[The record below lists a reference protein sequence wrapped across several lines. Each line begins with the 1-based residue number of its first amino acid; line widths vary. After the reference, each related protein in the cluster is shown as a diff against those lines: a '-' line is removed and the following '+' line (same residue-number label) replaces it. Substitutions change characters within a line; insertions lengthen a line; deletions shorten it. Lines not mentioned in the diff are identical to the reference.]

1 MKSKKQIA
9 TIIRWIARI
18 WGSVSLVIMLFMV
31 GAHLLATITGK
42 GEPIGHFKSVSE
54 MVSFAFFPL
63 SIILGLGIALKW
75 EGLGGLITIAGIIGF
90 HIMRPDL
97 IFDLMI
103 EGLAAPGIFYILYW
117 FLSSNQIN
125 KAK

>member
-1 MKSKKQIA
+1 MKFMKNKKQIA

-18 WGSVSLVIMLFMV
+18 WGSVSLAIMLFMV

-63 SIILGLGIALKW
+63 STILGLSIAWNGMVW
-75 EGLGGLITIAGIIGF
+75 E
-90 HIMRPDL
+90 D
-97 IFDLMI
+97 
-103 EGLAAPGIFYILYW
+103 
-117 FLSSNQIN
+117 
-125 KAK
+125 